1 MTPDQWVTLIVGI
14 GGGGT
19 VVAVVRLL
27 LERRD
32 GAGDRH
38 RAELD
43 RAAAATA
50 AERTARLEAEKQYR
64 VELAAAEA
72 AIEEAEAE
80 EERRA
85 RRERMALE
93 LLSATRRVAL
103 DHGVPYGALPP
114 VDLGGR

>member
-1 MTPDQWVTLIVGI
+1 MTPDLWVTLIIGL

-19 VVAVVRLL
+19 AVHAARLL

-32 GAGDRH
+32 GAGARH

-50 AERTARLEAEKQYR
+50 AERTARLEAEQQHR

-72 AIEEAEAE
+72 AVEAAEAE

-93 LLSATRRVAL
+93 ALSATRRVAL
-103 DHGVPYGALPP
+103 DHGVPYDQLPP